1 MKVESLKLTRK
12 DHRCN
17 AIRFLTK
24 RYIET
29 VNWTGFLR
37 QYRLEWKFDSMEHT
51 VLEEFWHGLG
61 YQLHALLIQMAGY
74 DYVGYIETHA
84 VTSDVPAVRIEA
96 ALEKFV
102 FKKGEKSKCRVRKS
116 T

>member
-1 MKVESLKLTRK
+1 MKVEPFKLTNK

-29 VNWTGFLR
+29 VNWTGFLK
-37 QYRLEWKFDSMEHT
+37 QYRVEWKFDSREHT

-84 VTSDVPAVRIEA
+84 VPSDCPDTRIEE
-96 ALEKFV
+96 ALVKYK
-102 FKKGEKSKCRVRKS
+102 FKKRE
-116 T
+116 